1 MALERQITFQTNV
14 INTIDDEINNFL
26 KTNAIDPAG
35 IQIVI
40 SDALGLK
47 TATLSYG
54 NREEIK
60 AAYEAQ
66 GRSYS
71 EADEVTY
78 CYAKDII
85 TPLNGD
91 LDSEVNTFLAD
102 ENISVVSISRYFTAL
117 NKGAFIFYINMAEQ
131 KEKAEAKKE
140 EIEKAREELAQ
151 KLATTAVK
159 DVDLDTANDTLEKY
173 ATLSQNNDTLDEKTE
188 VTTELAQ
195 VEDKVESPE
204 STTTANTEVKKKRI
218 FGKNIWK
225 E

>member
-71 EADEVTY
+71 QADEVTY
-78 CYAKDII
+78 CYVKDII
-85 TPLNGD
+85 VPLNSS
-91 LDSEVNTFLAD
+91 LDAEVNEFLAN
-102 ENISVVSISRYFTAL
+102 ENISVISISRYFTAV
-117 NKGAFIFYINMAEQ
+117 NKGALIFYINIEEQ
-131 KEKAEAKKE
+131 KEKAEEKKA
-140 EIEKAREELAQ
+140 EIEKAQEELAQ
-151 KLATTAVK
+151 KLAQSAVK
-159 DVDLDTANDTLEKY
+159 DTELDSNDVVEKY
-173 ATLSQNNDTLDEKTE
+173 SEMSKQSTE
-188 VTTELAQ
+188 SVEIKKADNQKSTIETEDSVTDNSAILEA
-195 VEDKVESPE
+195 KS
-204 STTTANTEVKKKRI
+204 KKKKI
-218 FGKNIWK
+218 FGKNK
-225 E
+225 

>member
-71 EADEVTY
+71 QADEVTY
-78 CYAKDII
+78 CYVKDII
-85 TPLNGD
+85 VPINSS
-91 LDSEVNTFLAD
+91 LDAEVNEFLAN
-102 ENISVVSISRYFTAL
+102 ENISVISISRYFTAV
-117 NKGAFIFYINMAEQ
+117 NKGALIFYINIEEQ
-131 KEKAEAKKE
+131 KEKAEEKKA
-140 EIEKAREELAQ
+140 EIEKAQEELAQ
-151 KLATTAVK
+151 KLAQSAVK
-159 DVDLDTANDTLEKY
+159 DTELDSNDVVEKY
-173 ATLSQNNDTLDEKTE
+173 SEMSKQSTE
-188 VTTELAQ
+188 SVEIKKADNQKSTIETEDSVTDNSAILEA
-195 VEDKVESPE
+195 KSK
-204 STTTANTEVKKKRI
+204 NKK
-218 FGKNIWK
+218 FWK
-225 E
+225 K

>member
-66 GRSYS
+66 GRNYS
-71 EADEVTY
+71 QADEVTY
-78 CYAKDII
+78 CYVKDII
-85 TPLNGD
+85 VPLNSS
-91 LDSEVNTFLAD
+91 LDAEVNEFLAN
-102 ENISVVSISRYFTAL
+102 ENISVISISRYFTAV
-117 NKGAFIFYINMAEQ
+117 NKGALIFYINIEEQ
-131 KEKAEAKKE
+131 KEKAEEKKA
-140 EIEKAREELAQ
+140 EIEKAQEELAQ
-151 KLATTAVK
+151 KLAQSAVK
-159 DVDLDTANDTLEKY
+159 DTELDSNDVVEKY
-173 ATLSQNNDTLDEKTE
+173 SEMSKQSTE
-188 VTTELAQ
+188 SVEIKKADNQKSTIETEDSVTDNSAILEA
-195 VEDKVESPE
+195 KSK
-204 STTTANTEVKKKRI
+204 NKK
-218 FGKNIWK
+218 FWK
-225 E
+225 K

>member
-71 EADEVTY
+71 QADEVTY
-78 CYAKDII
+78 CYVKDII
-85 TPLNGD
+85 VPLNSS
-91 LDSEVNTFLAD
+91 LDAEVNEFLAN
-102 ENISVVSISRYFTAL
+102 ENISVISISRYFTAV
-117 NKGAFIFYINMAEQ
+117 NKGALIFYINIEEQ
-131 KEKAEAKKE
+131 KEKAEEKKA
-140 EIEKAREELAQ
+140 EIEKAQEELAQ
-151 KLATTAVK
+151 KLAQSAVK
-159 DVDLDTANDTLEKY
+159 DTELDSNDVVEKY
-173 ATLSQNNDTLDEKTE
+173 SEMSKQSTE
-188 VTTELAQ
+188 SIEIKKADNQKSTIETEDSVTDNSAILEA
-195 VEDKVESPE
+195 KSK
-204 STTTANTEVKKKRI
+204 NKK
-218 FGKNIWK
+218 FWK
-225 E
+225 K

>member
-71 EADEVTY
+71 QADEVTY
-78 CYAKDII
+78 CYVKDII
-85 TPLNGD
+85 VPLNSS
-91 LDSEVNTFLAD
+91 LDAEVNEFLAN
-102 ENISVVSISRYFTAL
+102 ENISVISISRYFTAV
-117 NKGAFIFYINMAEQ
+117 NKGALIFYINIEEQ
-131 KEKAEAKKE
+131 KEKAEEKKA
-140 EIEKAREELAQ
+140 EIEKAQEELAQ
-151 KLATTAVK
+151 KLAQSAVK
-159 DVDLDTANDTLEKY
+159 DTELDSNDVVEKY
-173 ATLSQNNDTLDEKTE
+173 SEMSKQSTE
-188 VTTELAQ
+188 SVEIKKADNQKSTIETEDRVT
-195 VEDKVESPE
+195 DKSAILEAKSK
-204 STTTANTEVKKKRI
+204 NKK
-218 FGKNIWK
+218 FWK
-225 E
+225 K

>member
-71 EADEVTY
+71 QADEVTY
-78 CYAKDII
+78 CYVKDII
-85 TPLNGD
+85 VPLNSS
-91 LDSEVNTFLAD
+91 LDAEVNEFLAN
-102 ENISVVSISRYFTAL
+102 ENISVISISRYFTAV
-117 NKGAFIFYINMAEQ
+117 NKGVLIFYINIEEQ
-131 KEKAEAKKE
+131 KEKAEEKKA
-140 EIEKAREELAQ
+140 EIEKAQEELAQ
-151 KLATTAVK
+151 KLAQSAVK
-159 DVDLDTANDTLEKY
+159 DTELDSNDVVEKY
-173 ATLSQNNDTLDEKTE
+173 SEMSKQSTE
-188 VTTELAQ
+188 SVEIKKADNQKSTIEAEDSVTDNSAILEA
-195 VEDKVESPE
+195 KSK
-204 STTTANTEVKKKRI
+204 NKK
-218 FGKNIWK
+218 FWK
-225 E
+225 K

>member
-71 EADEVTY
+71 QADEVTY
-78 CYAKDII
+78 CYVKDII
-85 TPLNGD
+85 VPLNSS
-91 LDSEVNTFLAD
+91 LDAEVNEFLAN
-102 ENISVVSISRYFTAL
+102 ENISVISISRYFTAV
-117 NKGAFIFYINMAEQ
+117 NKGALIFYINIEEQ
-131 KEKAEAKKE
+131 KEKAEEKKA
-140 EIEKAREELAQ
+140 EIEKAQEELAQ
-151 KLATTAVK
+151 KLAQSAVK
-159 DVDLDTANDTLEKY
+159 DTELDSNDVVEKY
-173 ATLSQNNDTLDEKTE
+173 SEMSKQSTDSVETKKADNQKSTVETE
-188 VTTELAQ
+188 DSVTDNSAILEA
-195 VEDKVESPE
+195 KSK
-204 STTTANTEVKKKRI
+204 NKK
-218 FGKNIWK
+218 FWK
-225 E
+225 K

>member
-40 SDALGLK
+40 SDALGRK

-71 EADEVTY
+71 QADEVTY
-78 CYAKDII
+78 CYVKDII
-85 TPLNGD
+85 VPLNSS
-91 LDSEVNTFLAD
+91 LDAEVNEFLAN
-102 ENISVVSISRYFTAL
+102 ENISVISISRYFTAV
-117 NKGAFIFYINMAEQ
+117 NKGALIFYINIEEQ
-131 KEKAEAKKE
+131 KEKAEEKKA
-140 EIEKAREELAQ
+140 EIEKAQEELAQ
-151 KLATTAVK
+151 KLAQSAVK
-159 DVDLDTANDTLEKY
+159 DTELDSNDVVEKY
-173 ATLSQNNDTLDEKTE
+173 SEMSKQSTE
-188 VTTELAQ
+188 SVEIKKADNQKSTIETEDSVTDNSAILEA
-195 VEDKVESPE
+195 KSK
-204 STTTANTEVKKKRI
+204 NKK
-218 FGKNIWK
+218 FWK
-225 E
+225 K

>member
-71 EADEVTY
+71 QADEVTY
-78 CYAKDII
+78 CYVKDII
-85 TPLNGD
+85 VPLNSS
-91 LDSEVNTFLAD
+91 LDAEVNKFLAN
-102 ENISVVSISRYFTAL
+102 ENISVISISRYFTAL
-117 NKGAFIFYINMAEQ
+117 NKGALIFYINIEEQ
-131 KEKAEAKKE
+131 KEKAEEKKA
-140 EIEKAREELAQ
+140 EIEKAQEELAQ
-151 KLATTAVK
+151 KLAQSAVK
-159 DVDLDTANDTLEKY
+159 DTELDSNDVVEKY
-173 ATLSQNNDTLDEKTE
+173 SEMSKQSTE
-188 VTTELAQ
+188 SVEIKKADNQKSTIETEDSVTDNSAILEA
-195 VEDKVESPE
+195 KSK
-204 STTTANTEVKKKRI
+204 NKK
-218 FGKNIWK
+218 FWK
-225 E
+225 K

>member
-71 EADEVTY
+71 QADEVTY
-78 CYAKDII
+78 CYVKDII
-85 TPLNGD
+85 VPLNSS
-91 LDSEVNTFLAD
+91 LDAEVNEFLAN
-102 ENISVVSISRYFTAL
+102 ENISVISISRYFTAV
-117 NKGAFIFYINMAEQ
+117 NKGALIFYINIEEQ
-131 KEKAEAKKE
+131 KEKAEEKKA
-140 EIEKAREELAQ
+140 EIEKAQEELAQ
-151 KLATTAVK
+151 KLAQSAVK
-159 DVDLDTANDTLEKY
+159 DTELDSNDVVEKY
-173 ATLSQNNDTLDEKTE
+173 SEMSKQSTESVEIKKADNQNSTIETE
-188 VTTELAQ
+188 DSVTDNSAILEA
-195 VEDKVESPE
+195 KSK
-204 STTTANTEVKKKRI
+204 NKK
-218 FGKNIWK
+218 FWK
-225 E
+225 K

>member
-71 EADEVTY
+71 QADEVTY
-78 CYAKDII
+78 CYVKDII
-85 TPLNGD
+85 VPLNSS
-91 LDSEVNTFLAD
+91 LDAEVNEFLAN
-102 ENISVVSISRYFTAL
+102 ENISVITISRYFTAV
-117 NKGAFIFYINMAEQ
+117 NKGALIFYINIEEQ
-131 KEKAEAKKE
+131 KEKAEEKKA
-140 EIEKAREELAQ
+140 EIEKAQEELAQ
-151 KLATTAVK
+151 KLAQSAVK
-159 DVDLDTANDTLEKY
+159 DTELDSNDVVEKY
-173 ATLSQNNDTLDEKTE
+173 SEMSKQSTE
-188 VTTELAQ
+188 SVEIKEADNQKSTIETEDSVTDNSAILEA
-195 VEDKVESPE
+195 KSK
-204 STTTANTEVKKKRI
+204 NKK
-218 FGKNIWK
+218 FWK
-225 E
+225 K

>member
-14 INTIDDEINNFL
+14 INTIDSEINNFL

-91 LDSEVNTFLAD
+91 LDSEVNAFLTD

-159 DVDLDTANDTLEKY
+159 DVDLDTTNDTLEKY
-173 ATLSQNNDTLDEKTE
+173 ATLSQNNDTLDNKTE

>member
-71 EADEVTY
+71 QADEVTY
-78 CYAKDII
+78 CYVKDII
-85 TPLNGD
+85 VPLNSS
-91 LDSEVNTFLAD
+91 LDAEVNEFLAN
-102 ENISVVSISRYFTAL
+102 ENISVISISRYFTAV
-117 NKGAFIFYINMAEQ
+117 NKGALIFYINIEEQ
-131 KEKAEAKKE
+131 KEKAEEKKA
-140 EIEKAREELAQ
+140 EIEKAQEELAQ
-151 KLATTAVK
+151 KLAQSAVK
-159 DVDLDTANDTLEKY
+159 DTELDSNDVVEKY
-173 ATLSQNNDTLDEKTE
+173 SEMSKQSAESVEIKKADNQKSTIETE
-188 VTTELAQ
+188 DSVTDNSAILEAKSKNKKFWKNRSELL
-195 VEDKVESPE
+195 
-204 STTTANTEVKKKRI
+204 
-218 FGKNIWK
+218 
-225 E
+225 

>member
-60 AAYEAQ
+60 VAYEAQ

-71 EADEVTY
+71 QADEVTY
-78 CYAKDII
+78 CYVKDII
-85 TPLNGD
+85 VPLNSS
-91 LDSEVNTFLAD
+91 LDAEVNEFLAN
-102 ENISVVSISRYFTAL
+102 ENISVISISRYFTAV
-117 NKGAFIFYINMAEQ
+117 NKGALIFYINIEEQ
-131 KEKAEAKKE
+131 KEKAEEKKA
-140 EIEKAREELAQ
+140 EIEKAQEELAQ
-151 KLATTAVK
+151 KLAQSAVK
-159 DVDLDTANDTLEKY
+159 DTELDSNDVVEKY
-173 ATLSQNNDTLDEKTE
+173 SEMSKQSTE
-188 VTTELAQ
+188 SVEIKKVDNQKSTIETEDSVTDNSAILEA
-195 VEDKVESPE
+195 KSK
-204 STTTANTEVKKKRI
+204 NKK
-218 FGKNIWK
+218 FWK
-225 E
+225 K

>member
-71 EADEVTY
+71 QADEVTY
-78 CYAKDII
+78 CYVKDII
-85 TPLNGD
+85 VALNSS
-91 LDSEVNTFLAD
+91 LDAEVNEFLAN
-102 ENISVVSISRYFTAL
+102 ENISVISISRYFTAV
-117 NKGAFIFYINMAEQ
+117 NKGALIFYINIEEQ
-131 KEKAEAKKE
+131 KEKAEEKKA
-140 EIEKAREELAQ
+140 EIEKAQEELAQ
-151 KLATTAVK
+151 KLAQSAVK
-159 DVDLDTANDTLEKY
+159 DTELDGNDVVEKY
-173 ATLSQNNDTLDEKTE
+173 SKMSKQSTE
-188 VTTELAQ
+188 SVEIKKADNQKSTIETEDSVTDNSAILEA
-195 VEDKVESPE
+195 KSK
-204 STTTANTEVKKKRI
+204 NKK
-218 FGKNIWK
+218 FWK
-225 E
+225 K

>member
-71 EADEVTY
+71 QADEVTY
-78 CYAKDII
+78 CYVKDII
-85 TPLNGD
+85 VPLNSS
-91 LDSEVNTFLAD
+91 LDAEVNEFLAN
-102 ENISVVSISRYFTAL
+102 ENISVISISRYFTAV
-117 NKGAFIFYINMAEQ
+117 NKGALIFYINIEEQ
-131 KEKAEAKKE
+131 KEKAEEKKA
-140 EIEKAREELAQ
+140 EIEKAQEELAQ
-151 KLATTAVK
+151 KLAQSAVK
-159 DVDLDTANDTLEKY
+159 DTELDSNDVVEKY
-173 ATLSQNNDTLDEKTE
+173 SEMSKQSTE
-188 VTTELAQ
+188 SVEIKEADNQKSTIETEDSVTDNSAILEA
-195 VEDKVESPE
+195 KSK
-204 STTTANTEVKKKRI
+204 NKK
-218 FGKNIWK
+218 FWK
-225 E
+225 K

>member
-71 EADEVTY
+71 QADEVTY
-78 CYAKDII
+78 CYVKDII
-85 TPLNGD
+85 VPLNSS
-91 LDSEVNTFLAD
+91 LDAEVNEFLAN
-102 ENISVVSISRYFTAL
+102 ENISVISISRYFTAV
-117 NKGAFIFYINMAEQ
+117 NKGALIFYINIEEQ
-131 KEKAEAKKE
+131 KEKAEEKKA
-140 EIEKAREELAQ
+140 EIEKAQEELAQ
-151 KLATTAVK
+151 KLAQSAVK
-159 DVDLDTANDTLEKY
+159 DTELDSNDVVEKY
-173 ATLSQNNDTLDEKTE
+173 SEMSKQSTE
-188 VTTELAQ
+188 SVEIKKADNQKSTIETEDSVTDNSAILEA
-195 VEDKVESPE
+195 KSK
-204 STTTANTEVKKKRI
+204 NKK
-218 FGKNIWK
+218 FWK
-225 E
+225 K

>member
-71 EADEVTY
+71 QADEVTY
-78 CYAKDII
+78 CYVKDII
-85 TPLNGD
+85 VPLNSS
-91 LDSEVNTFLAD
+91 LDVEVNEFLAN
-102 ENISVVSISRYFTAL
+102 ENISVISISRYFTAV
-117 NKGAFIFYINMAEQ
+117 NKGALIFYINIEEQ
-131 KEKAEAKKE
+131 KEKAEEKKA
-140 EIEKAREELAQ
+140 EIEKAQEELAQ
-151 KLATTAVK
+151 KLAQSAVK
-159 DVDLDTANDTLEKY
+159 DTELDSNDVVEKY
-173 ATLSQNNDTLDEKTE
+173 SEMSKQSTE
-188 VTTELAQ
+188 SVEIKKADNQKSTIETEDSVTDNSAILEA
-195 VEDKVESPE
+195 KSK
-204 STTTANTEVKKKRI
+204 NKK
-218 FGKNIWK
+218 FWK
-225 E
+225 K

>member
-1 MALERQITFQTNV
+1 MSLERQITFQTNV

-71 EADEVTY
+71 QADEVTY
-78 CYAKDII
+78 CYVKDII
-85 TPLNGD
+85 VPLNSS
-91 LDSEVNTFLAD
+91 LDAEVNEFLAN
-102 ENISVVSISRYFTAL
+102 ENISVISISRYFTAV
-117 NKGAFIFYINMAEQ
+117 NKGALIFYINIEEQ
-131 KEKAEAKKE
+131 KEKAEEKKA
-140 EIEKAREELAQ
+140 EIEKAQEELAQ
-151 KLATTAVK
+151 KLAQSAVK
-159 DVDLDTANDTLEKY
+159 DTELDSNDVVEKY
-173 ATLSQNNDTLDEKTE
+173 SEMSKQSTE
-188 VTTELAQ
+188 SVEIKKADNQKSTIETEDSVTDNSAILEA
-195 VEDKVESPE
+195 KSK
-204 STTTANTEVKKKRI
+204 NKK
-218 FGKNIWK
+218 FWK
-225 E
+225 K

>member
-71 EADEVTY
+71 QADEVTY
-78 CYAKDII
+78 CYVKDII
-85 TPLNGD
+85 VPLNSS
-91 LDSEVNTFLAD
+91 LDAEVNEFLAN
-102 ENISVVSISRYFTAL
+102 ENISVISISSYFTAV
-117 NKGAFIFYINMAEQ
+117 NKGALIFYINIEEQ
-131 KEKAEAKKE
+131 KEKAEEKKA
-140 EIEKAREELAQ
+140 EIEKSQEELAQ
-151 KLATTAVK
+151 KLAQSAVK
-159 DVDLDTANDTLEKY
+159 DTELDSNDVVEKY
-173 ATLSQNNDTLDEKTE
+173 SEMSKQSTE
-188 VTTELAQ
+188 SVEIKKADNQKSTIETEDSVTDNSAILEA
-195 VEDKVESPE
+195 KSK
-204 STTTANTEVKKKRI
+204 NKK
-218 FGKNIWK
+218 FWK
-225 E
+225 K